1 MKGDA
6 FSTFILRRSSFL
18 HHRHKSVWHFFFDE
32 ALQFKAICHKLIG
45 HYEFCTRCTSL
56 SNVIETSSTWL
67 TPRVRTQ
74 VNLFLCKPIFQL
86 WLFKLSKI
94 VFSLSLSLLITFYWK
109 VYLSTKSTRIGM
121 HVLYVSISRLSY
133 TNQFFGYCRS
143 TFFAQLCVYIN
154 IDIPPHH
161 Y

>member
-1 MKGDA
+1 MYTWTPQQILCLDKKMNFFSKGDA

-74 VNLFLCKPIFQL
+74 VNLFLCKPFFQL
-86 WLFKLSKI
+86 WLFILTKDRFCMV
-94 VFSLSLSLLITFYWK
+94 VFYCLLFLE
-109 VYLSTKSTRIGM
+109 V
-121 HVLYVSISRLSY
+121 
-133 TNQFFGYCRS
+133 F
-143 TFFAQLCVYIN
+143 LC
-154 IDIPPHH
+154 
-161 Y
+161 